1 MERLITTREASRI
14 TGLSEYE
21 LRMGARQ
28 GRYPVILVGDDDCKM
43 KRMKWNLTALE
54 RALQEQLDACMSQ
67 KDAPAET
74 GEPAE

>member
-21 LRMGARQ
+21 LRMGAKQ

-43 KRMKWNLTALE
+43 KRMKWNMTALE
-54 RALQEQLDACMSQ
+54 RALQEQLAVYTPR
-67 KDAPAET
+67 KETPTET
-74 GEPAE
+74 GEPAV

>member
-43 KRMKWNLTALE
+43 KRMASIAFCCL
-54 RALQEQLDACMSQ
+54 
-67 KDAPAET
+67 
-74 GEPAE
+74 